1 MPGMGDVLPFGIGI
15 GLVCLALLVAIA
27 SSRLGERTGVPTPA
41 LFLVAA
47 AVASD
52 LVPALVPRDIEA
64 VQRVVTVALVL
75 ILFNGGMDI
84 GWHRFHRNAVAIV
97 WIGVAGTAV
106 SALALAAIAH
116 YLLGFDWMLALLLG
130 TALSPTDPAVVFSV
144 LGRRE
149 IAGRSGTLLEGESGA
164 NDPVGIALMLVLLSL
179 ARTGSAGSA
188 SGAGVGHEVLSGVGE
203 FALEMGVGVV
213 GGALGGV
220 AMVWMMRRVALPA
233 ESLYPI
239 GMMAA
244 AGVVYGAATVA
255 HGSGYLAVFVAGIVA
270 GDARAP
276 YKQQIERFHSA
287 LASLAEMTAF
297 VALGLTVTVGS
308 VLQDWAWLKGLV
320 LAVLLAFV
328 VRPVLVGLLL
338 LPLRLRRSERWFVML
353 AGLKGAVPVL
363 LGTYIL
369 TSGRAH
375 AELAYDVVFVV
386 VLFSVVVQGGLVPA
400 MTRWLRL
407 PVHVREPEP
416 WSLGLRV
423 ESEPEGVR
431 RWSVVAG
438 SVADGSTIDD
448 LSLGENVWIS
458 LVEREGR
465 LLQVRGETELQA
477 GDGVVALVEPRES
490 AAVARLFCETAVP
503 E

>member
-1 MPGMGDVLPFGIGI
+1 MGDVLPFGVGI

-41 LFLVAA
+41 LFLVVA

-84 GWHRFHRNAVAIV
+84 GWRRFRRNAVAIV

-106 SALALAAIAH
+106 TAVALAALAH

-164 NDPVGIALMLVLLSL
+164 NDPVGIALMLVLLSV
-179 ARTGSAGSA
+179 AQAGSG
-188 SGAGVGHEVLSGVGE
+188 SGLGHEVLSGVGE
-203 FALEMGVGVV
+203 FALEMGVGGVV
-213 GGALGGV
+213 GGLGGV
-220 AMVWMMRRVALPA
+220 AMVWLMRRVALPA

-244 AGVVYGAATVA
+244 AGVVYGVATAA

-297 VALGLTVTVGS
+297 VALGLTVTLGS
-308 VLQDWAWLKGLV
+308 LLHEWAWLKGLA

-328 VRPVLVGLLL
+328 VRPLLVGALL
-338 LPLRLRRSERWFVML
+338 LPLRLRRAERVFVMM

-369 TSGRAH
+369 TSGQAH

-423 ESEPEGVR
+423 ETEPEGVR
-431 RWSVVAG
+431 RWTVVPG
-438 SVADGSTIDD
+438 SVADGSSIDD

-458 LVEREGR
+458 LVERDGR